1 MALGF
6 GKVGELY
13 KLQKEARAMQKKM
26 KAVNVDGES
35 KSGEVVV
42 RINGVN
48 EVVDIDLD
56 ESLLSQEKKD
66 ILIKQLKQAFK
77 SAQKKL
83 QREMMKDMDMNKL
96 KGMMGI

>member
-1 MALGF
+1 MAVGF

-26 KAVNVDGES
+26 KAVIVDGES
-35 KSGEVVV
+35 KAGDILV

-48 EVVDIDLD
+48 EVVDIDID
-56 ESLLSQEKKD
+56 DDLLTVGKKEH
-66 ILIKQLKQAFK
+66 LVKKLKQAFK

-96 KGMMGI
+96 KGMVGM

>member
-26 KAVNVDGES
+26 KAVIVDGES

-48 EVVDIDLD
+48 EVIDIDID
-56 ESLLSQEKKD
+56 DSLLNVEEKD
-66 ILIKQLKQAFK
+66 VLIKQLKQAFK

-83 QREMMKDMDMNKL
+83 QREMTKDMDISKL
-96 KGMMGI
+96 KGMMGM

>member
-1 MALGF
+1 MAVGF
-6 GKVGELY
+6 GKVKELY

-48 EVVDIDLD
+48 EVVDIDID
-56 ESLLSQEKKD
+56 ESLLVLEKKD
-66 ILIKQLKQAFK
+66 VLIKQLKQAFK

-96 KGMMGI
+96 KGMMGM